1 MLGMNVIKRTFG
13 PLVSTIAA
21 NGALSNRSR
30 NAVTRNALTHI
41 NASACKPAVR
51 SFSCWNLGSLRSA
64 LPGRSSA
71 GASTGSKTVPLPARM
86 QQPHAII
93 QRGMANQRHKKMIKL
108 AKGYRNRANCYS
120 VAVQRVHKAR
130 QYAYRDRKVKKRDFR
145 SLWIQR
151 INAGVR
157 QYNYFPYSVFMNRL
171 KTHDVRLNRKVLAD
185 MAISE
190 PLSFRSVVEVAN
202 TKA

>member
-1 MLGMNVIKRTFG
+1 
-13 PLVSTIAA
+13 
-21 NGALSNRSR
+21 
-30 NAVTRNALTHI
+30 
-41 NASACKPAVR
+41 
-51 SFSCWNLGSLRSA
+51 
-64 LPGRSSA
+64 
-71 GASTGSKTVPLPARM
+71 
-86 QQPHAII
+86 
-93 QRGMANQRHKKMIKL
+93 MANQRHKKMIKL
-108 AKGYRNRANCYS
+108 AKGYRGRANCFS

-145 SLWIQR
+145 TLWIQR

-171 KTHDVRLNRKVLAD
+171 KVQDVRLNRKVLAD

-202 TKA
+202 SKA